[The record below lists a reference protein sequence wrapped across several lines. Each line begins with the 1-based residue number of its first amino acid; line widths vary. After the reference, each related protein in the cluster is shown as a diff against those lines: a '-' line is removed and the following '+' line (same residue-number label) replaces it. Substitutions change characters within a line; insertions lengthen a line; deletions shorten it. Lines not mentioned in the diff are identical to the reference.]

1 MLSAL
6 VELGEKGAR
15 EEGWSLSFNSHGNI
29 GQEGQ
34 VCLGEGGGFSQ
45 GMEH

>member
-1 MLSAL
+1 MLSGSTEPG
-6 VELGEKGAR
+6 VKGAC
-15 EEGWSLSFNSHGNI
+15 EGWFLSSNSHGNT
-29 GQEGQ
+29 GPEGQ